1 AGDAGRLLAG
11 GARRGLA
18 PGRAR
23 RRAGRHRSRRHRG
36 GLKPM
41 RPLALRLSAF
51 GAYAGA
57 QEFDFAALGAQR
69 LFLIH
74 GPTGAGKTTLLDALC
89 YALFGE
95 SSGAERDAQH
105 LRSHHAEP
113 GAASWV
119 ELDFALGATRY
130 RIRRAPRQEAVGR
143 GGKLVQRA
151 PEVVLWE
158 LRGEDTPHLLAD
170 QERRVAD
177 AVAELLG
184 YRAEEFRQ
192 VVLLPQ
198 GRFRELL
205 TAPPGK
211 RQEIL
216 ATLFRTVLYERVE
229 AELQQRARAA
239 LETAQRAEQHRL
251 TLLGQS
257 GAATP
262 DEAAAALAAVEQQA

>member
-1 AGDAGRLLAG
+1 
-11 GARRGLA
+11 
-18 PGRAR
+18 
-23 RRAGRHRSRRHRG
+23 
-36 GLKPM
+36 M

-57 QEFDFAALGAQR
+57 QDFDFAALGPQR

-89 YALFGE
+89 FALFGE
-95 SSGAERDAQH
+95 SSGAEREAAH

-113 GAASWV
+113 ATPSWV
-119 ELDFALGATRY
+119 ELDFALGAETY
-130 RIRRAPRQEAVGR
+130 RIRRAPRQEAPGR
-143 GGKLVQRA
+143 GGRLVERR
-151 PEVVLWE
+151 PEATLWRLPPE
-158 LRGEDTPHLLAD
+158 GLPSVLAD
-170 QERRVAD
+170 QERRVGE
-177 AVAELLG
+177 AVEELLG

-216 ATLFRTVLYERVE
+216 ATLFRTALYARVE
-229 AELQQRARAA
+229 AALAQQAKLAGEVAREA
-239 LETAQRAEQHRL
+239 ETQRR
-251 TLLGQS
+251 TLLDQA
-257 GAATP
+257 GATTP
-262 DEAAAALAAVEQQA
+262 EEAAQAVAALAAEAEEAARAAAAAQAQAEA